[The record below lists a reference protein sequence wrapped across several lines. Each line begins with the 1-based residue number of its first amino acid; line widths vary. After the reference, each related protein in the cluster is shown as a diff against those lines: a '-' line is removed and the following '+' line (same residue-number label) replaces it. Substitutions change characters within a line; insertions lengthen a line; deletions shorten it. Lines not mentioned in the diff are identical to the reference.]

1 MNPNTVMNQT
11 ELFCVSIQVILPMN
25 GFVASIQS
33 PLQIAVSYSLSTI
46 NYSTF
51 GDFTRPSLRKT
62 YEQKLPAI
70 AVGVIDCASCLRSV
84 LQLVLLLPRCW
95 S

>member
-33 PLQIAVSYSLSTI
+33 VMH
-46 NYSTF
+46 
-51 GDFTRPSLRKT
+51 
-62 YEQKLPAI
+62 
-70 AVGVIDCASCLRSV
+70 
-84 LQLVLLLPRCW
+84 RCT
-95 S
+95 SHYR